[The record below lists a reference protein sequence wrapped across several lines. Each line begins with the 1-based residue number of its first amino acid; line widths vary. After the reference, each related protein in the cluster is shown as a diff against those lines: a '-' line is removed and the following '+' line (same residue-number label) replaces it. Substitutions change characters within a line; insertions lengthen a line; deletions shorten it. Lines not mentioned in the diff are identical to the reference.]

1 MSEQSESVPR
11 IVAEAEEILSQAQ
24 TKGFN
29 WGKLG
34 RQLFVSV
41 FSAYGGYGARYL
53 LDDDNKPHLL
63 GPNERIQ

>member
-1 MSEQSESVPR
+1 MSEQDEPAPR
-11 IVAEAEEILSQAQ
+11 IIAEAEEVLRQTQ

-29 WGKLG
+29 WNKLG

-53 LDDDNKPHLL
+53 LDENEIPRLM
-63 GPNERIQ
+63 GPNERV

>member
-1 MSEQSESVPR
+1 MPESAEPTPQI
-11 IVAEAEEILSQAQ
+11 IVEAEEVLRQTQ

-29 WGKLG
+29 WNKLG

-53 LDDDNKPHLL
+53 LDENDIPRLM
-63 GPNERIQ
+63 GPNERV